1 MNSPPLQ
8 RPGRQ
13 VLEVAISS
21 VPTLSAAIMISY

>member
-13 VLEVAISS
+13 VLEVAIFANLP
-21 VPTLSAAIMISY
+21 VRAKGATP